1 MSKLRTT
8 LPLVILALMFVAGC
22 ASTKEAAKE
31 THVLAG
37 EWAYSLDTPQG
48 IYTGVMKFM
57 EEESG
62 LAGMIAADENPD
74 QFAPLENLMFDSE
87 MSKLTFQFDGGEYG
101 TMKVNTTLT
110 DGKLMG
116 MMNVGAYG
124 VDVSLTASR
133 KAEE

>member
-1 MSKLRTT
+1 MSKLNTK
-8 LPLVILALMFVAGC
+8 LPLVVIALMFIAGC
-22 ASTKEAAKE
+22 ASTKKVAEE
-31 THVLAG
+31 PHVLAG

-48 IYTGVMKFM
+48 VYTGVMKFM

-62 LAGMIAADENPD
+62 LAGMIAADENPE

-110 DGKLMG
+110 EGKLTG
-116 MMNVGAYG
+116 MMNVGAFG
-124 VDVSLTASR
+124 VDVSLVASR